1 MKRFTQI
8 FALLLALVMMFGLV
22 ACGNTDAPAADAPAA
37 DAPAAD
43 APAADKPAADAAE
56 PLGYTFLDAVHASQ
70 PYGYDNP
77 DDIVT
82 PWVEEKFGISVS
94 EVIHV
99 AGQTPMEQINM
110 MVAAGNLPD
119 VVLVTNNQVA
129 SAYATGAFADLS
141 EYVGVM
147 TETDK
152 YISDT
157 GWNSLS
163 VDGKVV
169 AIPYSSVEMDS
180 SNAEIMS
187 MIEGDLYYTPNINWT
202 WVIQEDILTKLG
214 YEFTSMAD
222 LQAELDAKPRA
233 ITDKDVALNPA
244 IDSFE
249 DFEAL
254 LYAIK
259 DLNLTV
265 DGKPVYPL
273 SVPEWGLYHISALF
287 SRNGGYMYD
296 PATGETSGYIMNPGQ
311 KEFYK
316 IIVKWL
322 QDGILDPDFL
332 IQKTEQYQ
340 EKVQSGRVAVTFQIP
355 DVTATRNALK
365 AASPTNDLHPF
376 DWPGAPV
383 YSDKSY
389 VDPSYPGGYYN
400 IMINKDMKGEDIE
413 RLLAY
418 FDWFQTE
425 EAKLIGTWG
434 PESAGLYT
442 TDANGNRVWADD
454 AFYQAISTGGETPDG
469 VSAEKLGLF
478 DKFNLVSYWTS
489 KAFLCAPGPILNNES
504 WVYSYPTEM
513 DAYTSVYAYISTAK
527 LCRDGTVL
535 PANGEASSA
544 CDGYYWGVTKLK
556 MAELFD
562 TKNDAEF
569 DAAWDSIVADFV
581 ENGGYEAAIAE
592 MAPLFENLV
601 G

>member
-1 MKRFTQI
+1 MKRSTQI
-8 FALLLALVMMFGLV
+8 LALLLTLVMVFGLV
-22 ACGNTDAPAADAPAA
+22 ACGKNDAPAIDAPAI
-37 DAPAAD
+37 D
-43 APAADKPAADAAE
+43 APAADKPAADDPAAE
-56 PLGYTFLDAVHASQ
+56 EPLEYTFLDAVHASA
-70 PYGYDNP
+70 PYGFDNP

-82 PWVEEKFGISVS
+82 PWVEEKFGISVA
-94 EVIHV
+94 EVTHS

-119 VVLVTNNQVA
+119 VVLVTNDQVA

-141 EYVGVM
+141 DYIGVM

-163 VDGKVV
+163 VDGKIV
-169 AIPYSSVEMDS
+169 AIPYSSVEIDQG
-180 SNAEIMS
+180 NAEIMAK
-187 MIEGDLYYTPNINWT
+187 IDGDLYYQPNMNWT

-214 YEFTSMAD
+214 YEFTSMAE
-222 LQAELDAKPRA
+222 LQADLDANPRA
-233 ITDKDVALNPA
+233 ITDEDVALNPA
-244 IDSFE
+244 IASFE

-273 SVPEWGLYHISALF
+273 SIPEWGLYHISSLF
-287 SRNGGYMYD
+287 SRNGGFMYD
-296 PATGETSGYIMNPGQ
+296 ETTGEASGFIMNPGQ

-316 IIVKWL
+316 VIVKWL
-322 QDGILDPDFL
+322 KDGILDPDFL

-355 DVTATRNALK
+355 DVTATRDALK
-365 AASPTNDLHPF
+365 AASATNDLHPF
-376 DWPGAPV
+376 DWPAPV
-383 YSDKSY
+383 YTDISY

-400 IMINKDMKGEDIE
+400 IMINKDFEDIE
-413 RLLAY
+413 RLLTY

-425 EAKLIGTWG
+425 EAQQITTWG

-442 TDANGNRVWADD
+442 TDANGNRVWADE
-454 AFYQAISTGGETPDG
+454 ALYAAISSGSETAEG
-469 VSAEKLGLF
+469 VSAEKLGLY
-478 DKFNLVSYWTS
+478 DKFNLVAAYTS
-489 KAFLCAPGPILNNES
+489 KAFLCAPMPILNTES
-504 WVYSYPTEM
+504 WVYSYPAEM
-513 DAYTSVYAYISTAK
+513 DAYTATYAYISTAK

-535 PANGEASSA
+535 SASGEAASNCSN
-544 CDGYYWGVTKLK
+544 YYWGVTKLK

-562 TKNDAEF
+562 TKTDAEF
-569 DAAWDSIVADFV
+569 DAAWESIVADFV

-592 MAPLFENLV
+592 MTPLFKNLV

>member
-8 FALLLALVMMFGLV
+8 LAMLLCICMLFC
-22 ACGNTDAPAADAPAA
+22 ACGTPKDDTPSGGQNTPAGNDN
-37 DAPAAD
+37 
-43 APAADKPAADAAE
+43 KPNAGNDSKVE
-56 PLGYTFLDAVHASQ
+56 PLEYTFLDAVHASQ

-119 VVLVTNNQVA
+119 VVLVTNDQVA
-129 SAYATGAFADLS
+129 AAYATGAFADLS
-141 EYVGVM
+141 DYIGVM

-169 AIPYSSVEMDS
+169 ALPYSSVEMDS

-187 MIEGDLYYTPNINWT
+187 MIEGDLYYTPNMNWT

-214 YEFTSMAD
+214 YEFTSMVD
-222 LQAELDAKPRA
+222 LQADLDANPRA

-265 DGKPVYPL
+265 DGKTVYPL
-273 SVPEWGLYHISALF
+273 SIPDWGVYHISSLF
-287 SRNGGYMYD
+287 CRNGGYMYE
-296 PATGETSGYIMNPGQ
+296 PSTGETSGFMLNPGM

-316 IIVKWL
+316 YVVKWVN
-322 QDGILDPDFL
+322 DGILDPDFL
-332 IQKTEQYQ
+332 IQKGEQYQ
-340 EKVQSGRVAVTFQIP
+340 EKVQSGRVAVTFNIP
-355 DVTATRNALK
+355 DVTATRNSLK
-365 AASPTNDLHPF
+365 AASATNDLHPF
-376 DWPGAPV
+376 DWPAPV
-383 YSDKSY
+383 FTDKSY
-389 VDPSYPGGYYN
+389 VDPTYPGGYYN
-400 IMINKDMKGEDIE
+400 IMINEEMKDEDIE
-413 RLLAY
+413 RLLKY
-418 FDWFQTE
+418 FDWFQTQ
-425 EAKLIGTWG
+425 EAKQIGTWG

-442 TDANGNRVWADD
+442 IDGSGNRVWADE
-454 AFYQAISTGGETPDG
+454 AFYEAISTGGETAEG

-478 DKFNLVSYWTS
+478 DKFNMVSYWTS

-504 WVYSYPTEM
+504 WVYSYPTEL

-535 PANGEASSA
+535 SATTEAASA
-544 CDGYYWGVTKLK
+544 CSNYYWSVTKLK
-556 MAELFD
+556 TAELFD

-569 DAAWDSIVADFV
+569 DAVWDSIVADFV
-581 ENGGYEAAIAE
+581 ENGGYDAAIAE
-592 MAPLFENLV
+592 MAPLFENLA